1 MYPVTISGPIL
12 VDADSA
18 EMIAT
23 GARRSEPPGGGVRPG
38 TLDEALNAL
47 EGYSVSSTPVAASLS
62 AASAL
67 ALTSESGKKC
77 VSMVSDGNSKKGQHD
92 SKEVAYYLV
101 CVSEPPAPGSEIFV
115 AAEEKWAELRREWT
129 CIELLKALLTEAHC
143 PAKCEYQFVS
153 PRNVN
158 VAGRGEKWQ
167 VSA

>member
-1 MYPVTISGPIL
+1 
-12 VDADSA
+12 
-18 EMIAT
+18 
-23 GARRSEPPGGGVRPG
+23 
-38 TLDEALNAL
+38 
-47 EGYSVSSTPVAASLS
+47 VAASLS

-115 AAEEKWAELRREWT
+115 AADAEKWAELRREWT